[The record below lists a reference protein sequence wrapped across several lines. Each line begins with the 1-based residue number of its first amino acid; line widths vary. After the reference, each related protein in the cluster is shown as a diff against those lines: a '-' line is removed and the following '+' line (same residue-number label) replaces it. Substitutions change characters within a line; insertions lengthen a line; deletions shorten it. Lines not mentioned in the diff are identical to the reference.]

1 MTKQEFL
8 EELRETLLAE
18 GAGAL
23 VAENMNY
30 YDQYIESEK
39 AKGVSEEEVLEALGS
54 PRLIGRS
61 ILDAGGYVVDGIPDE
76 NPGSANNAK
85 ATEGYGDTGNAGGSG
100 RTDGR
105 YGSGSGSGERP
116 EGQFYLSGGAAIAL
130 LVLILV
136 VVLLVFFGLIRL
148 LWPILFPLLIV
159 MMVMRMFSGR

>member
-8 EELRETLLAE
+8 EELREVLLAE

-23 VAENMNY
+23 VAENMSY

-39 AKGVSEEEVLEALGS
+39 AKGISEEEVLEALGS

-76 NPGSANNAK
+76 NPGSANNAN
-85 ATEGYGDTGNAGGSG
+85 TTSGYGDQGNTAGGT
-100 RTDGR
+100 REDGR
-105 YGSGSGSGERP
+105 YGTGSGNRERP
-116 EGQFYLSGGAAIAL
+116 EGQFYLSGTAAVV
-130 LVLILV
+130 LVVAILV